1 MKCIFALLILLIS
14 APVLAGSGSKSGVV
28 EYIRTHDGSIHSGWE
43 APIFWFTLAG
53 VTSAGSCGT
62 WNGRVL
68 FVMDSDHAYSMILAA
83 HMAGKEIGLRYDDAH
98 RASASNYCKATYIT
112 LGSPVL

>member
-14 APVLAGSGSKSGVV
+14 TPALAKAGSKSGVV
-28 EYIRTHDGSIHSGWE
+28 EYIRTHDGSIHTSWE

-68 FVMDSDHAYSMILAA
+68 FVMDTDHAYSMILAA
-83 HMAGKEIGLRYDDAH
+83 HMAGKDVGLRYDDEK
-98 RASASNYCKATYIT
+98 RAQSSTYCKATFIT